1 MIVNAAGNDAK
12 NIDVERTYPN
22 DSKDLV
28 TEISDNVLTI
38 GAMSSNYNEKLPA
51 SFSNYGKINVDIFAP
66 GVQIYSTTPEN
77 EYQFFSGT
85 SMAAPSTAGV
95 AALIRSYY
103 PKLSASQVKHI
114 IMNSGTK
121 IDLEVIKPGSRSQ
134 KMPKGEL
141 VPFSDLSVTGRIVNA
156 YNALKMADRIVNGK

>member
-1 MIVNAAGNDAK
+1 
-12 NIDVERTYPN
+12 
-22 DSKDLV
+22 
-28 TEISDNVLTI
+28 
-38 GAMSSNYNEKLPA
+38 MSSNYNEKMPA

-77 EYQFFSGT
+77 EYKYFSGT

-95 AALIRSYY
+95 AALVRSYY

-121 IDLEVIKPGSRSQ
+121 IDFDVLKPGSASRENPQ
-134 KMPKGEL
+134 GVK
-141 VPFSDLSVTGRIVNA
+141 VPFAELSVTGRIVNA
-156 YNALKMADRIVNGK
+156 YNAVKMADRIVNGK